1 MYTFTR
7 PSYSSHT
14 TSSIV
19 RDRSTVSKMG
29 PTIAM
34 GLLKLRV
41 LRKTPLVGTA
51 PPRVNRARDKATQ
64 MVTSSWHTRGPSE
77 EIRHPQDLYLSPSR
91 EVSFMPLRAGWHL
104 AVRVFFARYYPR
116 KLLETT
122 WPGFDLRGGALAPV
136 WSYGETLF
144 LPSSHP

>member
-1 MYTFTR
+1 
-7 PSYSSHT
+7 
-14 TSSIV
+14 
-19 RDRSTVSKMG
+19 MG

-51 PPRVNRARDKATQ
+51 LPRVNRARDKVTQ

-104 AVRVFFARYYPR
+104 AVRVFFCQ
-116 KLLETT
+116 
-122 WPGFDLRGGALAPV
+122 V
-136 WSYGETLF
+136 
-144 LPSSHP
+144 LPEKVA